1 VHQAASACHDYFKWG
16 DFLTGNGNDHAEG
29 GYLDR
34 GYFALALACSTGI
47 LNEVPNSYAA
57 HWGMP
62 AEISRRRQA
71 LANAYGDSAW
81 APYGMVQ
88 NMEHRDVDVLML
100 YPIDLVATEERFGNW
115 MTQYGYANYV
125 TPAKLLERGK
135 TVNGAVEMAGR
146 RFTTLVTLFE
156 PFPSPKVLE
165 MMRQLAES
173 GGRVV
178 WSGPPPVLADDGS
191 PALAAWK
198 DLFGVDYPPTPAE
211 GIMVPGKQVVFEGKL
226 AGLTPMAVL
235 TEMLPDHVYPVTPR
249 AGAQPV
255 ARVKKWCVGTH
266 KPLEKGGSLTFLGF
280 RPRDDQS
287 GSLGYETRY
296 WFDILSALG
305 AYPASGRFAGVN
317 DNTEHLSRTT
327 SHLVCRFPNGTIAI
341 APHLRDVDECWPGG
355 WARNREE
362 DEKIVKGLTL
372 PSEHISLKD
381 LKVHGQAV
389 SFEGQQ
395 CIAFR
400 ADADGRLTAFCR
412 CRLQPDHDQ
421 RQDNG
426 LRRKADAAVGLGP
439 DRTRL
444 PNTGRGD
451 AADPRSR
458 RGYRSHPGPRPA
470 ASGPGHRRRPET
482 RQSRRG
488 RYRNGR
494 RRCTGDDPRT
504 GTNESVALCGPR
516 RGQFTVREV
525 GAVSDRDSPDG

>member
-1 VHQAASACHDYFKWG
+1 
-16 DFLTGNGNDHAEG
+16 
-29 GYLDR
+29 
-34 GYFALALACSTGI
+34 
-47 LNEVPNSYAA
+47 
-57 HWGMP
+57 
-62 AEISRRRQA
+62 
-71 LANAYGDSAW
+71 
-81 APYGMVQ
+81 
-88 NMEHRDVDVLML
+88 
-100 YPIDLVATEERFGNW
+100 
-115 MTQYGYANYV
+115 
-125 TPAKLLERGK
+125 
-135 TVNGAVEMAGR
+135 MAGR

-400 ADADGRLTAFCR
+400 ADADGRLTAFCGVGCNQITINGKTTVFAEKPMPLLAWAPIEPACQTQAGAMLR
-412 CRLQPDHDQ
+412 IRVHGAGTVRIPALGLP
-421 RQDNG
+421 RQVQVI
-426 LRRKADAAVGLGP
+426 AE
-439 DRTRL
+439 
-444 PNTGRGD
+444 
-451 AADPRSR
+451 
-458 RGYRSHPGPRPA
+458 GPRPGSRGEVVTATVEDGVLVTTLAPGQTNRWLYVVPGA
-470 ASGPGHRRRPET
+470 AS
-482 RQSRRG
+482 
-488 RYRNGR
+488 
-494 RRCTGDDPRT
+494 
-504 GTNESVALCGPR
+504 
-516 RGQFTVREV
+516 
-525 GAVSDRDSPDG
+525 SPSGK